1 MSFAYVCRACGRVFR
16 ADDYAKSGVLNKM
29 CKTVDLVG
37 GATANAGLYSA
48 HPTIRC
54 PYCYAK
60 DTSIATEGQ
69 RLKGLLRQRTYPP
82 IDAFRYVWLMTAQ
95 RYEDC
100 FVNVHAVE
108 HRIEGL
114 SDDAQLR
121 LLPELERCNWQIDR
135 VFLKGL
141 TTLFTKPILCYDTSR
156 NTFSAYERENVVFA
170 LRQGGEM
177 DEYEISEDG
186 AQWLSYNEAKT
197 EFGAALLNRANRII
211 CGYSMM
217 ILV

>member
-82 IDAFRYVWLMTAQ
+82 GR
-95 RYEDC
+95 R
-100 FVNVHAVE
+100 
-108 HRIEGL
+108 EGHH
-114 SDDAQLR
+114 
-121 LLPELERCNWQIDR
+121 EGI
-135 VFLKGL
+135 
-141 TTLFTKPILCYDTSR
+141 
-156 NTFSAYERENVVFA
+156 
-170 LRQGGEM
+170 
-177 DEYEISEDG
+177 
-186 AQWLSYNEAKT
+186 
-197 EFGAALLNRANRII
+197 
-211 CGYSMM
+211 
-217 ILV
+217 